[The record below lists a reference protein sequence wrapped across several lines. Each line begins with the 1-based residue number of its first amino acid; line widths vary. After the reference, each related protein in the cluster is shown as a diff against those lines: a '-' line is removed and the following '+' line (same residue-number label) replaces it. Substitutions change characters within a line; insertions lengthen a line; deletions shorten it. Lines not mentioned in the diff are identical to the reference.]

1 MKNSAILLV
10 SLLAGTACV
19 HPESLNAVEAV
30 ADRTPDSDEH
40 VIVASVKMADDG
52 TAAPHAAPALRASSA
67 DHPPPEPVF
76 FRIGAGYGALGQI
89 DLEPC
94 RDRGLD
100 GGYLRMR
107 VTFRRCG
114 GVARATVEG
123 PSQPPPEALTCIGER
138 LQAALVPA
146 FDGGDVTL
154 SKSVFVTPDARGP
167 AILIQR
173 DHAAIDGRHASL
185 SP

>member
-1 MKNSAILLV
+1 MRNSAVLLV

-19 HPESLNAVEAV
+19 HPESVNAVEAV
-30 ADRTPDSDEH
+30 ADRTPDSDER
-40 VIVASVKMADDG
+40 VVVANVNMAAD
-52 TAAPHAAPALRASSA
+52 TTVEHPAQAPRAASA

-107 VTFRRCG
+107 VTFRRSG

-138 LQAALVPA
+138 LQAAMVPA

-154 SKSVFVTPDARGP
+154 SKSVFVMPDSRGP
-167 AILIQR
+167 AILIER
-173 DHAAIDGRHASL
+173 DRPPIDGRHASL

>member
-1 MKNSAILLV
+1 MRNFAVLLV
-10 SLLAGTACV
+10 SLLTGTACV
-19 HPESLNAVEAV
+19 HPESLNAVEPV
-30 ADRTPDSDEH
+30 ADRAPDSDER
-40 VIVASVKMADDG
+40 VVVANVKVADDAAT
-52 TAAPHAAPALRASSA
+52 TARAPALRASSA

-107 VTFRRCG
+107 VTFHRSG

-123 PSQPPPEALTCIGER
+123 PVQPPPEALACIGER
-138 LQAALVPA
+138 LQAAMVPA

-154 SKSVFVTPDARGP
+154 SKSLFVTPDSRGP

-173 DHAAIDGRHASL
+173 ERAPVDGRHASL